1 MSDLD
6 LSDIA
11 DSMLTKSLLEL
22 KEYEKLLGNLGS
34 SQSKGAARI
43 MLITLMELP
52 TPSFNTFCGILRD
65 TGLDSA
71 MAVLRLVEPVIKE
84 PGNGKQTARDVSPP
98 MTQMLAEQQQ
108 QQQQE
113 NNEKQKQHPSV
124 IQSKDKAAVIDF
136 SAAPFNVAHRNGY

>member
-1 MSDLD
+1 MSELD
-6 LSDIA
+6 LRDIA
-11 DSMLTKSLLEL
+11 DSMLTKSLLDVN
-22 KEYEKLLGNLGS
+22 EYKKLLGNLGS
-34 SQSKGAARI
+34 SQSKDAARI
-43 MLITLMELP
+43 ILITLMELP

-71 MAVLRLVEPVIKE
+71 KAVLRLVEPVIKE

-98 MTQMLAEQQQ
+98 MTQMLAEQQ